1 MSITHPTGRF
11 GALVAE
17 SYRVTRTDPA
27 QAREQY
33 LRALK
38 GECTDAEIAELEAG
52 DLTDVHV
59 ATTLVAAYEAQ
70 DPAESSNGFYEPS
83 PSTQVS
89 DAALRT
95 RIREAEEKLERE
107 PKDSKSRS
115 IRLDALVEL
124 AHRRKSETIRR
135 EALQHRA
142 ATRERQ
148 RLIAVPGCPGWER
161 LLNALSEAAEL
172 VYEPEGETWQV
183 TAIGETHGR
192 LLIESQG
199 GNAVTQGLELLAH
212 IVSGYTCQECGSGAS
227 ENYVGVWPLRL
238 CATCMQAE
246 HEHYRKHHQE
256 RGPDGELTEAARTLR
271 HRGVGFAGVRRFAL

>member
-27 QAREQY
+27 QARERY
-33 LRALK
+33 WRALK
-38 GECTDAEIAELEAG
+38 GECTDAEIAKLKAG

-70 DPAESSNGFYEPS
+70 DPAESSNGFYERS

-124 AHRRKSETIRR
+124 AHRIKSETIRR
-135 EALQHRA
+135 EAFQHRA

-148 RLIAVPGCPGWER
+148 RLIAVPGCPGLGTAPEC
-161 LLNALSEAAEL
+161 ALRS
-172 VYEPEGETWQV
+172 
-183 TAIGETHGR
+183 R
-192 LLIESQG
+192 
-199 GNAVTQGLELLAH
+199 
-212 IVSGYTCQECGSGAS
+212 GA
-227 ENYVGVWPLRL
+227 
-238 CATCMQAE
+238 C
-246 HEHYRKHHQE
+246 
-256 RGPDGELTEAARTLR
+256 ARTGR
-271 HRGVGFAGVRRFAL
+271 RNVASHRDRRNTRTAADRKPRRQRRDPGP